1 MHLIYLGTNNFI
13 KINIRLGRNSTI
25 SIRLSSIIMI
35 CNMIMFK
42 AMINLMMILIYIYQ
56 INII

>member
-1 MHLIYLGTNNFI
+1 MHLFYLGTNNFI

>member
-13 KINIRLGRNSTI
+13 KINIKLGRNSII